1 MSSAPALTRA
11 SAHPHTPALTRIGLR
26 IPTVT
31 RANLCTLALARANL
45 RYWPTVAPIVREQLG
60 RWEAR
65 AARIA
70 DSRRRA
76 LALGKLRTERFNP
89 QLAATLATQAPR
101 AHRRTV
107 TEAIVAVQIAY
118 DYLDALGEQRE
129 HTGGDGEHTGGDGEH
144 TGGDAYT
151 RELLASATDRLARL
165 PAARAVEETARRAG
179 ERCVRAQALSHAAQS
194 SGDDELAR
202 WASAQAAGTSLC
214 WPEWLAGAQAS
225 VLVLH
230 ALIAA
235 AAREDIS
242 PSDAE
247 ALDRLYLSIGA
258 LTMLDS
264 LIDRDEDLA
273 RGERGY
279 ARWYEDPE
287 QMGEHLAAAARDA
300 LARTPTAPGHAHH
313 LMTLTG
319 VVAYYASEPAARDP
333 GAREVFTPVRAELG
347 GALGP
352 ALAVMRTWRFAK
364 RVTYVLR
371 RATGRRR

>member
-11 SAHPHTPALTRIGLR
+11 SANPHTPALTRIGLR
-26 IPTVT
+26 IPTLT

-45 RYWPTVAPIVREQLG
+45 RYWPTVAPVVREQLG

-70 DSRRRA
+70 DSRRRT

-129 HTGGDGEHTGGDGEH
+129 HTGGD
-144 TGGDAYT
+144 AYT
-151 RELLASATDRLARL
+151 RELLASATDRLAQL
-165 PAARAVEETARRAG
+165 PAAQAVEETARRAG
-179 ERCVRAQALSHAAQS
+179 KRCVRAQALSHAAQS
-194 SGDDELAR
+194 SGDEELAR
-202 WASAQAAGTSLC
+202 WASAQAADSSLC

-225 VLVLH
+225 VLVVH

-235 AAREDIS
+235 AAREDTS
-242 PSDAE
+242 PSDAK

-279 ARWYEDPE
+279 ARWYENPE

-300 LARTPTAPGHAHH
+300 LARTPTAPDHAHH

-352 ALAVMRTWRFAK
+352 ALAVMWTWRFAK